1 MKIILTIIGVA
12 LGMIQTVA
20 FAAEEPAWS
29 LEGRSITVDSCG
41 VDCHCLIGGPP
52 DNGLCQFFLI
62 AQIDNGQYAGVNL
75 DGVKF
80 AQAAEFVQKMMGE
93 QPKFTFTAYYID
105 SGASAEQ
112 REALRRLF
120 TGSSPHAMGQPA
132 EVKEIAIKFENL
144 DAFGQVGKTTSGTMG
159 QIAKVEV
166 TPIAGVTDPKK
177 PMVVENGAEPGS
189 KWNALGKSSNSFYRS
204 AGKDYKFDGTSGESQ
219 RFAWKGGG
227 EK

>member
-1 MKIILTIIGVA
+1 MKTIVTIIGLA
-12 LGMIQTVA
+12 LGLIQTIA
-20 FAAEEPAWS
+20 FASEEPAWS
-29 LEGRSITVDSCG
+29 LEGRMIIADSCG

-62 AQIDNGQYAGVNL
+62 GQIDNGQYAGVKL
-75 DGVKF
+75 DGVKIG
-80 AQAAEFVQKMMGE
+80 QAGEFVQKMMGE

-132 EVKEIAIKFENL
+132 QVKEIAIKFENL
-144 DAFGQVGKTTSGTMG
+144 EAFGQVGKTTSGTIG
-159 QIAKVEV
+159 EIAKVAV
-166 TPIAGVTDPKK
+166 TPIAGVTDPNK

-189 KWNALGKSSNSFYRS
+189 TWTALGKASNSFYRS
-204 AGKDYKFDGTSGESQ
+204 VGKDYKFDGTSGQSQ

>member
-1 MKIILTIIGVA
+1 MKTIVRIIGLAFGLV
-12 LGMIQTVA
+12 QTVA
-20 FAAEEPAWS
+20 FAAEEPNWS
-29 LEGRSITVDSCG
+29 LEGRMIIADSCG

-62 AQIDNGQYAGVNL
+62 GQIDNGQYAGVKL
-75 DGVKF
+75 DGVKIG
-80 AQAAEFVQKMMGE
+80 QAGEFVQKMMGE

-112 REALRRLF
+112 REALRKLF
-120 TGSSPHAMGQPA
+120 TASSPHAMGQPA

-144 DAFGQVGKTTSGTMG
+144 EAFGQVGKTTNGTMG
-159 QIAKVEV
+159 EIAKVEV
-166 TPIAGVTDPKK
+166 TPIAGVTDPNK
-177 PMVVENGAEPGS
+177 PTVVENGAEPGS
-189 KWNALGKSSNSFYRS
+189 TWTALGKVSNSFYRS
-204 AGKDYKFDGTSGESQ
+204 AGKDYEFDGTSGESQ

>member
-1 MKIILTIIGVA
+1 MKIILTIIGLA

-52 DNGLCQFFLI
+52 DKGLCQFFLI
-62 AQIDNGQYAGVNL
+62 GQIDNGQYAGVKL

-112 REALRRLF
+112 REALRKLF
-120 TGSSPHAMGQPA
+120 TGSSPHAMGEPA

-144 DAFGQVGKTTSGTMG
+144 DAFGQLGKTTSGTVG
-159 QIAKVEV
+159 QIAKVEFTRWARV
-166 TPIAGVTDPKK
+166 PTASTALPERTANSTAP
-177 PMVVENGAEPGS
+177 AERAKDLHGKAEARS
-189 KWNALGKSSNSFYRS
+189 K
-204 AGKDYKFDGTSGESQ
+204 ES
-219 RFAWKGGG
+219 
-227 EK
+227 E

>member
-1 MKIILTIIGVA
+1 MKMVLTIIGLA

-29 LEGRSITVDSCG
+29 LDGRMITADSCG
-41 VDCHCLIGGPP
+41 VDCHCVIGGPP
-52 DNGLCQFFLI
+52 DNGLCQFLLI
-62 AQIDNGQYAGVNL
+62 GQIDNGQYAGVKL
-75 DGVKF
+75 DGVKIG
-80 AQAAEFVQKMMGE
+80 QAGEFVQKMMGE

-112 REALRRLF
+112 REALRKLF

-144 DAFGQVGKTTSGTMG
+144 DAFGQVGKTASGTVG
-159 QIAKVEV
+159 EIAKVEV
-166 TPIAGVTDPKK
+166 TPIAGVTDPNK
-177 PMVVENGAEPGS
+177 PMVVQNGAEPGS
-189 KWNALGKSSNSFYRS
+189 TWKALGKASNSFYRS
-204 AGKDYKFDGTSGESQ
+204 VGKDFKFDGTSGESD

>member
-1 MKIILTIIGVA
+1 MKIILTIIGLA
-12 LGMIQTVA
+12 FGMIQTVA

-29 LEGRSITVDSCG
+29 LEGRTITVDSCG
-41 VDCHCLIGGPP
+41 VDCHCLTGGPP

-62 AQIDNGQYAGVNL
+62 GQIDNGQYGGVKL

-80 AQAAEFVQKMMGE
+80 GQAGEFVQKTKDE
-93 QPKFTFTAYYID
+93 QVKFTFTAYYID

-112 REALRRLF
+112 REALRKLF

-132 EVKEIAIKFENL
+132 EVKEIAIKLENL

-159 QIAKVEV
+159 EIAKVEV
-166 TPIAGVTDPKK
+166 TPIAGVTDPNK

-189 KWNALGKSSNSFYRS
+189 TWNALGKGSNSFYRS

>member
-1 MKIILTIIGVA
+1 
-12 LGMIQTVA
+12 MIQTVA
-20 FAAEEPAWS
+20 FAAEESAWS

-52 DNGLCQFFLI
+52 DNGLCQFLLI
-62 AQIDNGQYAGVNL
+62 AQIDKGQYAGVNL

-80 AQAAEFVQKMMGE
+80 AQAGEFVQKTMGE

-105 SGASAEQ
+105 SGASGEQ
-112 REALRRLF
+112 REALHKLF
-120 TGSSPHAMGQPA
+120 TGSSPHAIGQPA

-159 QIAKVEV
+159 EIAKVEV
-166 TPIAGVTDPKK
+166 TPIAGVTDPNK

-219 RFAWKGGG
+219 RFAWTGGG

>member
-1 MKIILTIIGVA
+1 MIIA
-12 LGMIQTVA
+12 
-20 FAAEEPAWS
+20 
-29 LEGRSITVDSCG
+29 DSCG

-62 AQIDNGQYAGVNL
+62 GQIDKGQYAGVKL
-75 DGVKF
+75 DGVKIG
-80 AQAAEFVQKMMGE
+80 QAGEFVQKMVGE

-112 REALRRLF
+112 REALRKLF
-120 TGSSPHAMGQPA
+120 TGFSPHAMGQPA
-132 EVKEIAIKFENL
+132 EVKEIAITFENL
-144 DAFGQVGKTTSGTMG
+144 EAFGQVGKTTSGTMG
-159 QIAKVEV
+159 EIAKVEV
-166 TPIAGVTDPKK
+166 TPIAGVTDPNK

-189 KWNALGKSSNSFYRS
+189 TRTALGKASNSFYRS

-227 EK
+227 EQ